1 MTVPDRAVRVRRVR
15 ADELEAAGAVTVA
28 AYAPYTLGPDDP
40 YLARLRDAATRDR
53 EAEVYVAVRAG
64 RAGSAGAEVLGCV
77 TACPPGSPWR
87 ELAAVDEGEFR
98 MLAVRPDARGRGVG
112 RMLVER
118 CEERARADGA
128 RAVVLSSLREMAPAH
143 RLYERLGYRR
153 EPARDWEPVPGVDLI
168 AYRKELGDDRA

>member
-1 MTVPDRAVRVRRVR
+1 VRPE
-15 ADELEAAGAVTVA
+15 ELDAAGEVTVA

-40 YLARLRDAATRDR
+40 YLARLRDAAARDR
-53 EAEVYVAVRAG
+53 EAEVYVAVG
-64 RAGSAGAEVLGCV
+64 PDDEQLLGCV

-87 ELAAVDEGEFR
+87 ELATDTEGEFR
-98 MLAVRPDARGRGVG
+98 MLAVRPDAQGRGVG
-112 RMLVER
+112 RALVER

-128 RAVVLSSLREMAPAH
+128 LAMVLSSLREMAPAH

-153 EPARDWEPVPGVDLI
+153 LPSRDWEPVPGVALI